1 MKLKLVPDPTFKAK
15 VEIPVPG
22 GSADIECEFKYRS
35 KSDVAVWHDELVKS
49 EASDP
54 DALMTFLVSWNLD
67 DEFNAENVAA
77 LCAAYPRA
85 AHSIMLK
92 YARELGGVREGN

>member
-1 MKLKLVPDPTFKAK
+1 MKLKLAPDPTFKAT

-22 GSADIECEFKYRS
+22 GSAELVCEFKYRS
-35 KSDVAVWHDELVKS
+35 KPDIAAWHEELVKS
-49 EASDP
+49 DAGDP
-54 DALMTFLVSWNLD
+54 ALLMTCLVGWDLE
-67 DEFNAENVAA
+67 DEFNAENVEK

-85 AHSIMLK
+85 AHSIAVK